1 MSLNQP
7 TISNLRKVV
16 EGRDSAGLKALY
28 ANDAVLTI
36 VDTINS
42 PSKPRIIKGATDIG
56 AYFDDVC
63 GRDMTHTLDSGV
75 VDDTHLA
82 FVEGCRY
89 PDGTRVIASAM
100 AELGPGGIM
109 KQTIV
114 QAWDS

>member
-1 MSLNQP
+1 MIPLAPSDVPCCNSTDRIDREIAMSLNQP

-56 AYFDDVC
+56 A
-63 GRDMTHTLDSGV
+63 T
-75 VDDTHLA
+75 
-82 FVEGCRY
+82 
-89 PDGTRVIASAM
+89 
-100 AELGPGGIM
+100 
-109 KQTIV
+109 
-114 QAWDS
+114 